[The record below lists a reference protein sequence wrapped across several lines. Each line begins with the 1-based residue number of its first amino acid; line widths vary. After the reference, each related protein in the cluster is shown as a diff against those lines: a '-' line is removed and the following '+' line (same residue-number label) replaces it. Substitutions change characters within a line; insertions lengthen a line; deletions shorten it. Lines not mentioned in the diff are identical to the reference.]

1 MELFGRKK
9 KEVKAEEADKS
20 EKAADTAVV
29 KSAVVGNATPKA
41 SVIIRPYITEKAA
54 IATDNNVYTFVVTD
68 RATKVDVKNAV
79 KELYK
84 KTPVKVTITK
94 KPSKRVY
101 RRDGVGV
108 KSGLKKAQVYLK
120 KGETIDV
127 I

>member
-9 KEVKAEEADKS
+9 KEVK
-20 EKAADTAVV
+20 TAK
-29 KSAVVGNATPKA
+29 KSAKEEVKESAAETSAAKTTTLPEA
-41 SVIIRPYITEKAA
+41 SVVIRPYITEKAA
-54 IATDNNVYTFVVTD
+54 IATDNNVYTFVVSE
-68 RATKVDVKNAV
+68 RATKVDVKNAI

-94 KPSKRVY
+94 KPSKRVF

-108 KSGLKKAQVYLK
+108 KSGLKKANVYLK

>member
-9 KEVKAEEADKS
+9 KEVKTDNKPEEVAEV
-20 EKAADTAVV
+20 TTV
-29 KSAVVGNATPKA
+29 KTAVVGNATPKA
-41 SVIIRPYITEKAA
+41 SVIIRPYVTEKAA
-54 IATDNNVYTFVVTD
+54 VATDNSVYTFVVAD
-68 RATKVDVKNAV
+68 RATKVDVKNAI

-94 KPSKRVY
+94 KPSKRVF
-101 RRDGVGV
+101 RRDGVGT